1 MNDKPADTEGA
12 RPDMRLARQCID
24 EWHQANSKDAK
35 QLELALKYIVQARKK
50 DPNATLQVRKKDY
63 HFTETI
69 DALEAQVM
77 LAFGSMETRPGVEA
91 SVSRQGIERLHRAL
105 ELDPLPLTYVTLAN
119 AHLHRNEYEQ
129 SVEVLQKGLRAFP
142 NDAEIHA
149 AFDEIRARPRP
160 TKYRT
165 LVITFACMLLF
176 SGAALL
182 AIQSLSSQP
191 LSIQSLRHVGPGH
204 IVFFLGLATLGIG
217 LIMKPAK

>member
-24 EWHQANSKDAK
+24 EWHQANSKDATGK
-35 QLELALKYIVQARKK
+35 QLELALKYIAQARKK

-77 LAFGSMETRPGVEA
+77 CAFGSMETRPGVEA
-91 SVSRQGIERLHRAL
+91 SVSRRGIERLHRAL

-119 AHLHRNEYEQ
+119 AHVHRKEYEEA
-129 SVEVLQKGLRAFP
+129 VEVLQKGLRAFP
-142 NDAEIHA
+142 NDVEIHA

-160 TKYRT
+160 TKYRM

-182 AIQSLSSQP
+182 AIQSLSSQ
-191 LSIQSLRHVGPGH
+191 SLRHVGPGH
-204 IVFFLGLATLGIG
+204 FVFFLGLATLGVG